1 MASKVLI
8 DGLVADLR
16 PVRRRSDWR
25 GAAVLAGVAG
35 AELAGWLLLGF
46 ARPDLGDV
54 MRQPSMMWK
63 LGSLL
68 ALAVL
73 GAIIALRSFA
83 PERSPRAGL
92 RWAAAAVGV
101 ALLIGG
107 VLGVAPASWGDLAA
121 RLDWRHGLM
130 CVRDMAALSVI
141 PAVVLGVLAR
151 RGAPTHPGGTALAG
165 GLAAAGWGAFVFAFA
180 CPADDPLY
188 IAVWYL
194 VGCGLTMLV
203 AGPVIARAAR
213 W

>member
-1 MASKVLI
+1 MASESLI
-8 DGLVADLR
+8 DELAADLR
-16 PVRRRSDWR
+16 PVRRRSDR
-25 GAAVLAGVAG
+25 RDAAVLAGVAG

-46 ARPDLGDV
+46 ARPDLGDA
-54 MRQPSMMWK
+54 MWEPSLWWK

-73 GAIIALRSFA
+73 GAAIALQSFA

-92 RWAAAAVGV
+92 RWATVAVGV

-107 VLGVAPASWGDLAA
+107 VLGVAPASWGELSA

-130 CVRDMAALSVI
+130 CVRDMAVLSVI
-141 PAVVLGVLAR
+141 PAVALGVLAR
-151 RGAPTHPGGTALAG
+151 RGAPIDPGGTALAS

-203 AGPVIARAAR
+203 AGLAIARAAR